1 VRKRW
6 QFQDLRIF
14 SNRRVK
20 AADAVEIPRAQGV
33 TLPETL
39 DTLFEW
45 YKLRF
50 TREEVSPGPGVMKS
64 SNRKAYRQRVSG
76 ESGNNV
82 SSYTSSGEIDDNGE
96 KPVWAEACA

>member
-1 VRKRW
+1 M
-6 QFQDLRIF
+6 
-14 SNRRVK
+14 
-20 AADAVEIPRAQGV
+20 QG
-33 TLPETL
+33 LASAETL
-39 DTLFEW
+39 DTLVKW
-45 YKLRF
+45 DQQGL